1 MTTMRDIVTL
11 ALKDTGVTGLGQ
23 TPLPEDINDGFTAL
37 SQMLALWQVKR
48 WLVPGLTKV
57 TAVSNAAISNQIG
70 PGKFYNAIRPD
81 KILAAYV
88 RQLNTSGLIVSYPLL
103 PIWSYEDY
111 AKLTL
116 KDLSTFP
123 QYFFY
128 DGAFPFG
135 NVYIWPIPSTSF
147 EIDLVVKLPI
157 QQKTNINAGVI
168 TTGGAAYTVGA
179 YAAVPLTGGSGT
191 GATADITVTAGAIT
205 IVTLFNPGTGYNI
218 NDVLSVAPANVG
230 GTGSGFTYTVTD
242 TTSSLDTVLNLPDFY
257 EEPIRYNLVVRLTAM
272 YQYPPNPVQGA
283 LAKLGLNAI
292 KNANAQVPTLV
303 LPAFRRSGFNIYA
316 PDVWQ

>member
-11 ALKDTGVTGLGQ
+11 ALKETGVIGLGQ
-23 TPLPEDINDGFTAL
+23 SPLPEDINDGFTVL

-57 TAVSNAAISNQIG
+57 TAVSNASISNQ
-70 PGKFYNAIRPD
+70 IRPD
-81 KILAAYV
+81 KILAAYA
-88 RQLNTSGLIVSYPLL
+88 RQLNTGGLIVSYPLR

-111 AKLTL
+111 ARVTL
-116 KDLSTFP
+116 KDLNTFP

-135 NVYIWPIPSTSF
+135 NVNIWPIPSNQF

-157 QQKTNINAGVI
+157 QQKTNIASGII
-168 TTGGAAYTVGA
+168 TTAGSAYTVGA
-179 YAAVPLTGGSGT
+179 YAAVPLTGGSGA
-191 GATADITVTAGAIT
+191 GATADITVTAGAIA
-205 IVTLFNPGTGYNI
+205 IVTLFDPGTGYNI

-230 GTGSGFTYTVTD
+230 GTGSGFTYTITG
-242 TTSSLDTVLNLPDFY
+242 TISTLDTELNLPDFY
-257 EEPIRYNLVVRLTAM
+257 EEPIRYNLCVRLTAM
-272 YQYPPNPVQGA
+272 YQYPPNPVQGV

-292 KNANAQVPTLV
+292 KNANAQVPTLQIP
-303 LPAFRRSGFNIYA
+303 LFRKTGFNIYA

>member
-1 MTTMRDIVTL
+1 M
-11 ALKDTGVTGLGQ
+11 
-23 TPLPEDINDGFTAL
+23 
-37 SQMLALWQVKR
+37 
-48 WLVPGLTKV
+48 
-57 TAVSNAAISNQIG
+57 
-70 PGKFYNAIRPD
+70 
-81 KILAAYV
+81 
-88 RQLNTSGLIVSYPLL
+88 IVSYPLL

-111 AKLTL
+111 ARITL
-116 KDLSTFP
+116 KDLNTFP

-135 NVYIWPIPSTSF
+135 NVYIWPIPSNQF

-157 QQKTNINAGVI
+157 QQKTNISSGVI
-168 TTGGAAYTVGA
+168 TTAGSLYTVGA

-272 YQYPPNPVQGA
+272 YQYSPNPVQGA